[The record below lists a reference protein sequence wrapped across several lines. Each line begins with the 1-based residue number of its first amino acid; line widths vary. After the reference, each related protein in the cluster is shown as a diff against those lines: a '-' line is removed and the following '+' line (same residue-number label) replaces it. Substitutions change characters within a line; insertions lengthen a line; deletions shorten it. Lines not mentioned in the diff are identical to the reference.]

1 MAKQLDQV
9 VHEQIAS
16 SNPLTEAW
24 IREYASLRDEFSQK
38 LLIKPRDPGTYRSA
52 PTIQPN
58 EMQRDA
64 LKALQD
70 IRAKGAKK
78 SIIISATGTG
88 KTMLSALDVRSVD
101 PDRLL
106 FIVHREQII
115 DRTILEYERVLGGP
129 SSDYGKLTGTRKDF
143 DSKYLFATIQT
154 LSQDSVLSQ
163 MADDDFDDIIF
174 DEDQAESVQAN
185 RLEWSVSKDS
195 QDVCAV
201 YETKKGE
208 IKIRF
213 TDEGKCTVTWRDA
226 EDGDEGK
233 YTFVADE

>member
-1 MAKQLDQV
+1 M
-9 VHEQIAS
+9 
-16 SNPLTEAW
+16 
-24 IREYASLRDEFSQK
+24 
-38 LLIKPRDPGTYRSA
+38 
-52 PTIQPN
+52 
-58 EMQRDA
+58 
-64 LKALQD
+64 
-70 IRAKGAKK
+70 
-78 SIIISATGTG
+78 
-88 KTMLSALDVRSVD
+88 
-101 PDRLL
+101 
-106 FIVHREQII
+106 
-115 DRTILEYERVLGGP
+115 
-129 SSDYGKLTGTRKDF
+129 TGTRKDF

-163 MADDDFDDIIF
+163 MADDVFDYIIF

-185 RLEWSVSKDS
+185 RLEWSVPKDG

-213 TDEGKCTVTWRDA
+213 TDEGNCTVTWRDA

>member
-1 MAKQLDQV
+1 
-9 VHEQIAS
+9 
-16 SNPLTEAW
+16 
-24 IREYASLRDEFSQK
+24 
-38 LLIKPRDPGTYRSA
+38 
-52 PTIQPN
+52 
-58 EMQRDA
+58 
-64 LKALQD
+64 
-70 IRAKGAKK
+70 
-78 SIIISATGTG
+78 
-88 KTMLSALDVRSVD
+88 
-101 PDRLL
+101 
-106 FIVHREQII
+106 
-115 DRTILEYERVLGGP
+115 
-129 SSDYGKLTGTRKDF
+129 
-143 DSKYLFATIQT
+143 
-154 LSQDSVLSQ
+154 